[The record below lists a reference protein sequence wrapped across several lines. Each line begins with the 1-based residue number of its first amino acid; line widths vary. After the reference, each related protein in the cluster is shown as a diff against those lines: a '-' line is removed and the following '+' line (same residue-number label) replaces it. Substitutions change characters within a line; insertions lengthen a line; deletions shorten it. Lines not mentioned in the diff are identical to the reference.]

1 MGAEA
6 PMTLFILLLVTVLTK
21 PLFALVRCHFMTLAL
36 FSAWHSVPRG
46 LRVTKFDYH
55 STSLFQVAS
64 LLKPHAHQLEMLD

>member
-21 PLFALVRCHFMTLAL
+21 PLFALVRGHFMTLAL

-46 LRVTKFDYH
+46 LRVRKF
-55 STSLFQVAS
+55 V
-64 LLKPHAHQLEMLD
+64 